1 MKKRLII
8 LVTMLFALMMAVPAM
23 AEVNLDVNGKA
34 YKPASALQIEAGT
47 TMIPVSVAART
58 LGADLTIQDKQ
69 IELNKNG
76 NILKM
81 AEGSL
86 VASYNGENRTMP
98 RAPELKYGE
107 MLVPLRFVC
116 ENFSAQVLWQEEA
129 QTVAIQYQEKRN
141 DMSAEEM
148 LGKSSQV
155 LADAN
160 TYKMKL
166 NMDMTMG
173 MQAGS
178 EKSETMN
185 MKTQADCAYQEK
197 PLVMYMQQQLSGAS
211 ANSNEK
217 IENIK
222 TEILIN
228 ENGMYMTMPDHDGW
242 IKLEVPGLD
251 IKALMEQAGGQD
263 VMSSI
268 TKMKESGMLLN
279 YGNDANKD
287 GQNYWVLNITMSP
300 DSFQNYLQTIMKQVP
315 DLLNSPADSA
325 NTENPIVLKDL
336 FKNMQVDM
344 FYQMWIDQKTFLPQF
359 LNLDANMDLAMK
371 IDDENKNP
379 VEVSVQTKQN
389 AQYELY
395 DFGIAFPVPDV
406 SSAISMSDYMAQQAA
421 EAGNANQ

>member
-8 LVTMLFALMMAVPAM
+8 LVTMLFILMMAVPAM

-34 YKPASALQIEAGT
+34 YKPAYAPQVEAGT

-81 AEGSL
+81 TEGSL
-86 VASYNGENRTMP
+86 AASYNGEDRTMP
-98 RAPELKYGE
+98 RAPELKDGE

-116 ENFSAQVLWQEEA
+116 ESLSAQVLWQEDA

-148 LGKSSQV
+148 LGKSSQA

-166 NMDMTMG
+166 NMDMTLG
-173 MQAGS
+173 MQSGS
-178 EKSETMN
+178 EGTTMN

-197 PLVMYMQQQLSGAS
+197 PLVMYMKQQLSGAS
-211 ANSNEK
+211 ADSSEK
-217 IENIK
+217 IENVK
-222 TEILIN
+222 AEVLVN
-228 ENGMYMTMPDHDGW
+228 ESGMYMTMPDYDGW

-279 YGNDANKD
+279 YGNDGNKD
-287 GQNYWVLNITMSP
+287 GKDYWVLNITMSP
-300 DSFQNYLQTIMKQVP
+300 DSFQNYLQSLMKQVP
-315 DLLNSPADSA
+315 EVFNPPAEAA
-325 NTENPIVLKDL
+325 NAENPLALEEL

-359 LNLDANMDLAMK
+359 LDLDANMDLTMK

-379 VEVSVQTKQN
+379 VEMSVQSKQN
-389 AQYELY
+389 AKYELY
-395 DFGIAFPVPDV
+395 DFGIDFSVPDV
-406 SSAISMSDYMAQQAA
+406 SSAISMSDYMAKQTA
-421 EAGNANQ
+421 EMGNANQ

>member
-8 LVTMLFALMMAVPAM
+8 LVTMLFILMMAVPAM

-34 YKPASALQIEAGT
+34 YKPAYAPQVEAGT

-81 AEGSL
+81 TEGSL
-86 VASYNGENRTMP
+86 AASYNGEDRTMP
-98 RAPELKYGE
+98 RAPELKDGE

-116 ENFSAQVLWQEEA
+116 ESLSAQVLWQEDA

-148 LGKSSQV
+148 LGKSSQA

-160 TYKMKL
+160 TYKMKV
-166 NMDMTMG
+166 NMDMNMG

-178 EKSETMN
+178 EKSTTMN

-211 ANSNEK
+211 ADSNEK

-222 TEILIN
+222 TEILLN
-228 ENGMYMTMPDHDGW
+228 ENGMYMTMPDYDGW
-242 IKLEVPGLD
+242 VKLEVPGLD

-268 TKMKESGMLLN
+268 AKMKESGMLLN
-279 YGNDANKD
+279 YGNDASKD
-287 GQNYWVLNITMSP
+287 GKNYWVLNVTMTP
-300 DSFQNYLQTIMKQVP
+300 DSFQNYLESIMKQVP
-315 DLLNSPADSA
+315 DLLNPPAEAA
-325 NTENPIVLKDL
+325 NTESPVVLEDL

-359 LNLDANMDLAMK
+359 LDLDAKLNLTMK

-379 VEVSVQTKQN
+379 VEMSVQTKQN
-389 AQYELY
+389 AKYELY
-395 DFGIAFPVPDV
+395 DFGIDFSVPDV

-421 EAGNANQ
+421 EMDNANQ